1 MTSQYPMSHLLNP
14 WVFLATGFGA
24 GFTPKA
30 PGTVGTL
37 LSMPLFI
44 VLAYWHWAVSAA
56 VLIVMFGAGVVIC
69 DRAAAILRLKDP
81 GSIVWD
87 EFVGM
92 WIAMLW
98 IPGLYWLPVAF
109 VVFRLFDILKP
120 WPVGWADR
128 ELEGGLGIM
137 VDDVLAGL
145 LTLSF
150 IQAGNILI
158 HLYL

>member
-1 MTSQYPMSHLLNP
+1 
-14 WVFLATGFGA
+14 
-24 GFTPKA
+24 
-30 PGTVGTL
+30 
-37 LSMPLFI
+37 
-44 VLAYWHWAVSAA
+44 
-56 VLIVMFGAGVVIC
+56 
-69 DRAAAILRLKDP
+69 
-81 GSIVWD
+81 
-87 EFVGM
+87 M

-98 IPGLYWLPVAF
+98 IPGLYWVPVAF

>member
-1 MTSQYPMSHLLNP
+1 M
-14 WVFLATGFGA
+14 TGFGS
-24 GFTPKA
+24 GLSPRA
-30 PGTVGTL
+30 PGTVGSLVGLVLFLPL
-37 LSMPLFI
+37 LTVPILVQI
-44 VLAYWHWAVSAA
+44 AV
-56 VLIVMFGAGVVIC
+56 VGAGLIIGIFLSQRVAEALSI
-69 DRAAAILRLKDP
+69 KDP
-81 GSIVWD
+81 GIIVWD

-98 IPGLYWLPVAF
+98 IPGLYWLPLAF

>member
-1 MTSQYPMSHLLNP
+1 MM
-14 WVFLATGFGA
+14 TGFGS
-24 GFTPKA
+24 GLSPRA
-30 PGTVGTL
+30 PGTVGSLVGLVLFLPL
-37 LSMPLFI
+37 LTVPMLVQI
-44 VLAYWHWAVSAA
+44 AVVVAG
-56 VLIVMFGAGVVIC
+56 LIIGIFWSQRVAQALSI
-69 DRAAAILRLKDP
+69 KDP
-81 GSIVWD
+81 GIIVWD

-109 VVFRLFDILKP
+109 VVFRLLDILKP

>member
-1 MTSQYPMSHLLNP
+1 MSCMCKA
-14 WVFLATGFGA
+14 VVVAAATGAVVVA
-24 GFTPKA
+24 GLIIGVFWSQRVA
-30 PGTVGTL
+30 QA
-37 LSMPLFI
+37 LSI
-44 VLAYWHWAVSAA
+44 
-56 VLIVMFGAGVVIC
+56 
-69 DRAAAILRLKDP
+69 KDP
-81 GSIVWD
+81 GIIVWD

-109 VVFRLFDILKP
+109 VVFRLFDIFKP

>member
-1 MTSQYPMSHLLNP
+1 MSVSLKSVYSDPELL
-14 WVFLATGFGA
+14 LMTGFGS
-24 GFTPKA
+24 GLSPRA
-30 PGTVGTL
+30 PGTVGSLVGLVLFLPLLTL
-37 LSMPLFI
+37 PILVQI
-44 VLAYWHWAVSAA
+44 
-56 VLIVMFGAGVVIC
+56 GVVVAGLIIGIFWSQ
-69 DRAAAILRLKDP
+69 RVAQALSIKDP
-81 GSIVWD
+81 GIIVWD

>member
-1 MTSQYPMSHLLNP
+1 MSVSLKRVYSDPGLL
-14 WVFLATGFGA
+14 LMTGFGS
-24 GFTPKA
+24 GLSPRV
-30 PGTVGTL
+30 PGTVGSLVGLVLFLPL
-37 LSMPLFI
+37 LTVPILVQI
-44 VLAYWHWAVSAA
+44 AVVVAG
-56 VLIVMFGAGVVIC
+56 LIIGIFLSQRVAEALSI
-69 DRAAAILRLKDP
+69 KDP
-81 GSIVWD
+81 GIIVWD

>member
-1 MTSQYPMSHLLNP
+1 MSVSLKSVYSDPELL
-14 WVFLATGFGA
+14 LMTGFGS
-24 GFTPKA
+24 GLSPRA
-30 PGTVGTL
+30 PGTVGSLVGLVLFLPLLTL
-37 LSMPLFI
+37 PILVQI
-44 VLAYWHWAVSAA
+44 
-56 VLIVMFGAGVVIC
+56 GVVVAGLIIGIFWSQ
-69 DRAAAILRLKDP
+69 RVAQALSIKDP
-81 GSIVWD
+81 GIIVWD

-98 IPGLYWLPVAF
+98 IPGLYWLPLAF

-150 IQAGNILI
+150 IQAGNILV